1 MPFDFSPSWMDSD
14 LQTFADSASRFVES
28 EVLPDD
34 EAARKRGDVGHAI
47 WRRAGELGML
57 CTDIPEEYGGGGG
70 DFRHE
75 AIIIDQMARRGL
87 TGMSTTVHSIVAHY
101 FLNHG
106 TAAQKQNFLPRMAR
120 GEIVGAIAMTEP
132 GAGSDLQGIRTRALP
147 QGNQY
152 LLNGAKTFITNG
164 ALAGVVLVVAKTD
177 PAQGARGTSIMIVET
192 ANCEGYKVG
201 RVLDKMGLKA
211 QDTSELFFDDV
222 RVPAENLLGGVEGQ
236 GFFQLMSDLPYERL
250 MIGVAALSAIEGA
263 YEATLAYV
271 RDRKAFG
278 KPIADFQNTKFK
290 LAGIATTAKV
300 ARAFVDRCVTDYL
313 AGSLDTATA
322 SMAKLWLTE
331 EQGKVI
337 DECVQL
343 FGGYGYMNEYLIA
356 RMYADARI
364 QRIYGGTSEIMREVI
379 ARAM

>member
-14 LQTFADSASRFVES
+14 LQMFAASASRFVET
-28 EVLPDD
+28 EVLPED
-34 EAARKRGDVGHAI
+34 EAARKRGNVGHAI
-47 WRRAGELGML
+47 WRRAGELGLL

-87 TGMSTTVHSIVAHY
+87 TGMATSVHSIVAHY

-106 TAAQKQNFLPRMAR
+106 TPAQRQRYLPRLAR
-120 GEIVGAIAMTEP
+120 GELVGAIAMTEP
-132 GAGSDLQGIRTRALP
+132 GAGSDLQGIRTRAYAE
-147 QGNQY
+147 GNQY
-152 LLNGAKTFITNG
+152 RLNGTKTFITNG

-192 ANCEGYKVG
+192 ENCEGYKVG

-222 RVPAENLLGGVEGQ
+222 LVPAENLLGGVEGQ

-250 MIGVAALSAIEGA
+250 MIGISAVAAIEGA

-278 KPIADFQNTKFK
+278 KPIAEFQNTKFK

-300 ARAFVDRCVTDYL
+300 ARAFADRCVTDFL
-313 AGSLDTATA
+313 AGNLDTATA
-322 SMAKLWLTE
+322 SMAKLWLSE
-331 EQGKVI
+331 EQGKVV

-356 RMYADARI
+356 RMYSDARI

>member
-14 LQTFADSASRFVES
+14 LETFAGSAGRFVET
-28 EVLPDD
+28 EVLRED
-34 EAARKRGDVGHAI
+34 EAARKRGSVGHAI

-57 CTDIPEEYGGGGG
+57 CTDIPEEFGGGGG

-87 TGMSTTVHSIVAHY
+87 TGMSTSVHSIVAHY
-101 FLNHG
+101 LLNHG
-106 TAAQKQNFLPRMAR
+106 TPGQKQRFLPRLAR

-147 QGNQY
+147 AGNQY
-152 LLNGAKTFITNG
+152 ILNGSKTFITNG
-164 ALAGVVLVVAKTD
+164 SLAGVVLVVAKTD

-192 ANCEGYKVG
+192 ENCEGYKVG

-222 RVPAENLLGGVEGQ
+222 RVPAENLLGGVEGK
-236 GFFQLMSDLPYERL
+236 GFFQIMSDLPYERL
-250 MIGVAALSAIEGA
+250 MIAVAALAAIEGA

-278 KPIADFQNTKFK
+278 NPIANLQNTKFK
-290 LAGIATTAKV
+290 LANVATTAKV
-300 ARAFVDRCVTDYL
+300 GRAFVDRCVADYL
-313 AGSLDTATA
+313 TGKLDTATA
-322 SMAKLWLTE
+322 SMAKLWLSE
-331 EQGKVI
+331 EQGKAI

-343 FGGYGYMNEYLIA
+343 FGGYGYMNEYLVA

>member
-14 LQTFADSASRFVES
+14 LETFAGSAARFVET
-28 EVLPDD
+28 EVLRED
-34 EAARKRGDVGHAI
+34 EAARKRGSVGHAI

-57 CTDIPEEYGGGGG
+57 CTDIPEEFGGGGG

-87 TGMSTTVHSIVAHY
+87 TGMSTSVHSIVAHY
-101 FLNHG
+101 LLNHG
-106 TAAQKQNFLPRMAR
+106 TPGQKQRFLPRLAR

-147 QGNQY
+147 AGNRY
-152 LLNGAKTFITNG
+152 ILNGSKTFITNG
-164 ALAGVVLVVAKTD
+164 SLAGVVLVVAKTD

-192 ANCEGYKVG
+192 ENCEGYKVG

-236 GFFQLMSDLPYERL
+236 GFFQIMSDLPYERL
-250 MIGVAALSAIEGA
+250 MIAVAALAAIEGA

-278 KPIADFQNTKFK
+278 NPIANLQNTKFK
-290 LAGIATTAKV
+290 LANVATTAKV
-300 ARAFVDRCVTDYL
+300 GRAFVDRCVADYL
-313 AGSLDTATA
+313 TGKLDTATA
-322 SMAKLWLTE
+322 SMAKLWLSE
-331 EQGKVI
+331 EQGKAI

-343 FGGYGYMNEYLIA
+343 FGGYGYMNEYLVA

>member
-14 LQTFADSASRFVES
+14 LETFAASTARFVET

-34 EAARKRGDVGHAI
+34 DAARKRGSVGHQI
-47 WRRAGELGML
+47 WRRAGELRML
-57 CTDIPEEYGGGGG
+57 CTDIPEEFGGGGG

-75 AIIIDQMARRGL
+75 AIVIDQLCRRGL
-87 TGMSTTVHSIVAHY
+87 TGMSTSVHSIVAHY
-101 FLNHG
+101 VLNHG
-106 TAAQKQNFLPRMAR
+106 TPSQKQRFLPRLAS

-147 QGNQY
+147 EGNQY
-152 LLNGAKTFITNG
+152 VLNGTKTFITNG

-177 PAQGARGTSIMIVET
+177 PAQGARGISIMIVET
-192 ANCEGYKVG
+192 ENREGYKVG

-222 RVPAENLLGGVEGQ
+222 RVPAEDLLGGVEGQ

-250 MIGVAALSAIEGA
+250 MIAVGALSAIEGA

-278 KPIADFQNTKFK
+278 KPIAELQNTKFK
-290 LAGIATTAKV
+290 LANVATIAKV
-300 ARAFVDRCVTDYL
+300 GRAFVDRCITNYL
-313 AGSLDTATA
+313 AGKLDTATA
-322 SMAKLWLTE
+322 SMAKLWLSE
-331 EQGKVI
+331 EQGKAI

-343 FGGYGYMNEYLIA
+343 FGGYGYMNEYLVT

>member
-1 MPFDFSPSWMDSD
+1 MPFDFSPSWMDGD
-14 LQTFADSASRFVES
+14 LETFAASASRFVET
-28 EVLPDD
+28 EVLPED
-34 EAARKRGDVGHAI
+34 EAARKRGSVGHAI

-75 AIIIDQMARRGL
+75 AIVIDQMARRGL
-87 TGMSTTVHSIVAHY
+87 TGMSTSVHSIVAHY

-106 TAAQKQNFLPRMAR
+106 TPAQKQRFLPRLAS

-147 QGNQY
+147 AGNQY
-152 LLNGAKTFITNG
+152 ILNGSKTFITNG
-164 ALAGVVLVVAKTD
+164 SLAGVVLVVAKTD
-177 PAQGARGTSIMIVET
+177 PTQGARGTSIMIVET
-192 ANCEGYKVG
+192 ENCEGYKRG

-222 RVPAENLLGGVEGQ
+222 RVPAENLLGGAEGQ

-250 MIGVAALSAIEGA
+250 MIAVGALSAIEGA

-278 KPIADFQNTKFK
+278 KPIADLQNTKFK
-290 LAGIATTAKV
+290 LANVATTANV
-300 ARAFVDRCVTDYL
+300 ARAFVDRCITDYL
-313 AGSLDTATA
+313 AGKLDTATA
-322 SMAKLWLTE
+322 SMAKLWLSE
-331 EQGKVI
+331 EQGKAI

-343 FGGYGYMNEYLIA
+343 FGGYGYMNEYLVT